1 MLAVTNVQ
9 GMVGVVMPRG
19 ILFRGGAEGKIRKGI
34 VEADLLEAVIGLPP
48 NLFSGA
54 SIPVAICLLNKAK
67 PAERRDKLLFV
78 DAAQEGCF
86 RQGKARNYLDR
97 EHIAKFWLNPV
108 TLERSGGLSRP
119 ELRRVER
126 IIEENQ
132 ASFLGEWNVRFND

>member
-1 MLAVTNVQ
+1 MTNVQ

-67 PAERRDKLLFV
+67 PAERRDKLLLV
-78 DAAQEGCF
+78 DAA
-86 RQGKARNYLDR
+86 
-97 EHIAKFWLNPV
+97 
-108 TLERSGGLSRP
+108 
-119 ELRRVER
+119 
-126 IIEENQ
+126 
-132 ASFLGEWNVRFND
+132 

>member
-9 GMVGVVMPRG
+9 GMVGVVMPRV

-108 TLERSGGLSRP
+108 TLERSGGLSQSDC
-119 ELRRVER
+119 
-126 IIEENQ
+126 I
-132 ASFLGEWNVRFND
+132 

>member
-1 MLAVTNVQ
+1 MTNVQ

-86 RQGKARNYLDR
+86 RQGKACNYLDR